1 MGRVEEPIMPIF
13 APVGEKEI
21 SRAIAKDFQQAF
33 HEYADSDVIIIGAG
47 PSGLVCAKEL
57 ASRGVQT
64 LVIENNNYLG
74 GGFWV
79 GGYLMPLAT
88 FRDPS
93 QKILDEIGAP
103 YREIGPGLYGAPS
116 VHACSKL
123 IAAALDA
130 GAVVQNLTQFQDLV
144 LRAGPDGKPRVGGVV
159 VNWSPVAALPHHI
172 TCVDPIALESKVVVD
187 ATGHDAWVVQ
197 KLEENGLYKLPGH
210 GSMWVERSEDLVV
223 EHSGVVYPGVVV
235 AGMATTSTFN
245 LPRMGPTF
253 GGMLLSGK
261 KAAEACLQELGRP
274 ETVPLPVGGNGKKP
288 VQGAKILAR

>member
-1 MGRVEEPIMPIF
+1 MPIF

-21 SRAIAKDFQQAF
+21 SRAIAKDFAEVF
-33 HEYADSDVIIIGAG
+33 TNYAESDVIVVGAG
-47 PSGLVCAKEL
+47 PSGLICAKEL
-57 ASRGVQT
+57 SQRGVKT

-88 FRDPS
+88 FREPS
-93 QKILDEIGAP
+93 QKILDEIGVP
-103 YREIGPGLYGAPS
+103 YRKLGPGLYGAPS

-123 IAAALDA
+123 IAATLDA

-144 LRAGPDGKPRVGGVV
+144 LRSGPNGKPRVAGVV
-159 VNWSPVAALPHHI
+159 VNWSPVAALPHSI
-172 TCVDPIALESKVVVD
+172 TCVDPIALESKIVVD
-187 ATGHDAWVVQ
+187 ATGHDAWVLQ
-197 KLEENGLYKLPGH
+197 KLEENGLYKVPGH

-223 EHSGVVYPGVVV
+223 EQSGVAYPGVVV
-235 AGMATTSTFN
+235 AGMAVTSAYN

-261 KAAEACLQELGRP
+261 RAAEACLQVLGRQ
-274 ETVPLPVGGNGKKP
+274 ETVPLPVSVDGGKRR
-288 VQGAKILAR
+288 A